1 MRRDEPRSCGGYG
14 ACMCTAIGFNDTQR
28 ARTHMQALR
37 ASDNCRVLNWRWRC
51 TYLQLHKQEADMIG
65 KGNAWVMTDHASAGA
80 AAIAIFARFLSF
92 GGGLGFS
99 LVPSACSSQG
109 ADQCRPCSSQG
120 DTLAPWMVP
129 TSYIVSSPIRLSQHL
144 ASHCNWLV
152 GLAVIIIYSS
162 IV

>member
-1 MRRDEPRSCGGYG
+1 
-14 ACMCTAIGFNDTQR
+14 
-28 ARTHMQALR
+28 
-37 ASDNCRVLNWRWRC
+37 
-51 TYLQLHKQEADMIG
+51 
-65 KGNAWVMTDHASAGA
+65 MTDHASAGA

-162 IV
+162 IVQLARMMYNGLIELFTIWFNQIIFSYTICPQKNQLLGTNLNKNDPSILL